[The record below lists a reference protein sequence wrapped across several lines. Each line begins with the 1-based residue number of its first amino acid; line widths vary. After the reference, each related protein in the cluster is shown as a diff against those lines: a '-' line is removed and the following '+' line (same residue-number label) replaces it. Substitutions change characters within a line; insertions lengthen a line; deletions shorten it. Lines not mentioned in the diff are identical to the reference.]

1 MTLPPSRP
9 SALHALSAPLDAVIA
24 GGGLVG
30 LTLGLAL
37 HGQGLAVAVVD
48 GAPPSTAL
56 EPTFDGRAFAIAFS
70 SQCLLEALGL
80 WERVRAHAQPINDI
94 LVSDGRPQDRF
105 RSGGPAPVF
114 LHFDPR
120 ELHQGARVQPLGYM
134 VESRHLRRALYAE
147 ADAQGLPLVAPARV
161 CALHCVPGGVEARL
175 EGGATLNA
183 KVCLVAE
190 GKKSALR
197 QAAGIRTVGW
207 SYGQHGI
214 VTTVEHDCDH
224 RGLAQEYFLPG
235 GPFAILPLTGRR
247 ASLVWTERSALAPVF
262 MDLDEKAFRQQIIQR
277 FGAHLGEVR
286 PVGPRWS
293 YPLEL
298 QLALD
303 TVAPR
308 LALVGD
314 AAHAIHPIAGQGLN
328 LGLRDVAAVAEVLVE
343 ARRLGLD
350 IGAGGVLARY
360 QRWRRFDSF
369 ALALATDQLNR
380 LFATDWAPL
389 RLVRDLGLGL
399 INRVGPAR
407 RFFMRHAEGVVG
419 DLPRLLRGEAL

>member
-1 MTLPPSRP
+1 MISSLSPLPSD
-9 SALHALSAPLDAVIA
+9 SAPLDAVIA

-30 LTLGLAL
+30 LSLGLAL

-48 GAPPSTAL
+48 AALPSATVD
-56 EPTFDGRAFAIAFS
+56 PTFDGRAFAIAAAS
-70 SQCLLEALGL
+70 KRMLETLGL
-80 WERVRAHAQPINDI
+80 WEKVSHHAQPINDI

-105 RSGGPAPVF
+105 RSGGPAPHF
-114 LHFDPR
+114 LHFNPR
-120 ELHQGARVQPLGYM
+120 ELQGCNEEDIEPLGYL
-134 VESRHLRRALYAE
+134 VESRHLRHALYRE
-147 ADAQGLPLVAPARV
+147 VEAQGLSLIAPVRV
-161 CALHCVPGGVEARL
+161 QALQAMPDGVEAIL
-175 EGGATLNA
+175 DDGVTLKA

-197 QAAGIRTVGW
+197 EAAGIQTVGW

-214 VTTVEHDCDH
+214 VTTVEHGFDH
-224 RGLAQEYFLPG
+224 KGLAQEYFLPS

-247 ASLVWTERSALAPVF
+247 SSLVWTERSDLAPVF
-262 MDLDEKAFRQQIIQR
+262 MNLDEAAFTRQIVQR
-277 FGAHLGEVR
+277 FGAYLGDVR

-293 YPLEL
+293 YPLGL

-303 TVAPR
+303 YVAPR

-314 AAHAIHPIAGQGLN
+314 AAHCIHPIAGQGLN
-328 LGLRDVAAVAEVLVE
+328 LGLRDVAALGQVLVE

-350 IGAGGVLARY
+350 IGSGDVLARY
-360 QRWRRFDSF
+360 QRWRRFDTF

-380 LFATDWAPL
+380 LFANDWGAL
-389 RLVRDLGLGL
+389 RLARDLGLRL
-399 INRVGPAR
+399 VNQMGPAR
-407 RFFMRHAEGVVG
+407 RFFMRHAQGAVG